1 MTECVLILTPCNI
14 NAISALIV
22 MHNIRK
28 ELVMT
33 MVCVGRNSMN
43 LLVRPHGD
51 ALCDGHNSTN
61 LLIRFR
67 GGALVYIIR

>member
-1 MTECVLILTPCNI
+1 
-14 NAISALIV
+14 
-22 MHNIRK
+22 
-28 ELVMT
+28 MT